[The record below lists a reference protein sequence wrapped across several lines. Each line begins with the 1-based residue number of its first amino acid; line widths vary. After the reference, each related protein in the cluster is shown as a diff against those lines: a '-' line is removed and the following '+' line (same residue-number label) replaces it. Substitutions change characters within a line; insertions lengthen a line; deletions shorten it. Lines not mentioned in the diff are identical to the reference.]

1 MLELL
6 RLPPCEQ
13 HDLTAISRD
22 ILYSRDTSRAW
33 RKQAIEKS
41 VLDNRARAFIY
52 GNEAT
57 LFLQFLRRPPREIA
71 PDSERTSHRDV
82 EAIAQRHSPFGHEV
96 GTIRNPAH
104 HHPRCVRVTEPLLNA

>member
-33 RKQAIEKS
+33 RKQAIEKA

-57 LFLQFLRRPPREIA
+57 RFLQFLRCPPREIA

-104 HHPRCVRVTEPLLNA
+104 HHPRCVQIGRAHV

>member
-6 RLPPCEQ
+6 RVPPCEQ

-22 ILYSRDTSRAW
+22 ILCSRDTPRAW
-33 RKQAIEKS
+33 RKQAIEEA
-41 VLDNRARAFIY
+41 VLDNRARTFIHD
-52 GNEAT
+52 NEAT
-57 LFLQFLRRPPREIA
+57 RFLQFLRGPPREVA
-71 PDSERTSHRDV
+71 PDSQRTSHRDV

-104 HHPRCVRVTEPLLNA
+104 HHPWCVRVTEPLLNA